1 MTKPAK
7 KKPTPDP
14 EALDRPAKIMPA
26 HILLNPEAPAR
37 QRRWGVRDDHPLTRA
52 WERGQLA
59 SGRRNITPRDRYEA
73 GLIYR
78 GLYEDLHGSNIALSK
93 LTRVNGGTCE
103 ARASERICAA
113 RDLLTRIEARMSADN
128 AFIIRRVCGEGAWP
142 SEAVRER
149 YQNFEK
155 FVIPRLCMALD
166 DLVDAVARKPGGVKK

>member
-1 MTKPAK
+1 MTKPK
-7 KKPTPDP
+7 KKPDD
-14 EALDRPAKIMPA
+14 AGAFDRPAKIMPA

-37 QRRWGVRDDHPLTRA
+37 QRRWGVKDDHPLTKA
-52 WERGQLA
+52 WERGQLG

-73 GLIYR
+73 GLVYR
-78 GLYEDLHGSNIALSK
+78 GLYEDIHGSNIALSK

-113 RDLLTRIEARMSADN
+113 RDLLGRIEGRMSADN

-149 YQNFEK
+149 HEGFEK
-155 FVIPRLCMALD
+155 FVIPRLCVALD
-166 DLVDAVARKPGGVKK
+166 DLVDAVAGKRR

>member
-1 MTKPAK
+1 MTKAK
-7 KKPTPDP
+7 KKPDTAD
-14 EALDRPAKIMPA
+14 ALDRPAKIMPA
-26 HILLNPEAPAR
+26 HILLNPEAPAKV
-37 QRRWGVRDDHPLTRA
+37 RRWGVKDDHPLTKA

-59 SGRRNITPRDRYEA
+59 LGRRNITPRDRYEA
-73 GLIYR
+73 GLVYR

-93 LTRVNGGTCE
+93 LTRVNGSTCE

-113 RDLLTRIEARMSADN
+113 RDLLSRIEARLSADN

-166 DLVDAVARKPGGVKK
+166 DLVDAVARKPGQ